1 MTSKLSSHAAA
12 CLKQIVS
19 EGPLP
24 AQQFNPGVI
33 GKLVREGLATCVH
46 LPSPYKTGNGKMIP
60 HLEATIKARVMRE
73 EGRSK

>member
-1 MTSKLSSHAAA
+1 MTNPLSPYAAA

-19 EGPLP
+19 EGPVP

-33 GKLVREGLATCVH
+33 GKLVREGLATCVQM
-46 LPSPYKTGNGKMIP
+46 PSPYKTGNGKMIP
-60 HLEATIKARVMRE
+60 HLEATTKARVMRE